1 MALRS
6 RCTTLLRSLNPCAAA
21 HRAHTQFAA
30 QAYNF
35 LEEEEE
41 DVGAGNES
49 AMPHSEAAKP
59 IEVEEG
65 YPEEVEAGAAPL
77 DFVEECVETEGGE
90 GPTDLPYW
98 ACTYCNIHSP
108 ASVVKCASTGKWFC
122 NSKAP
127 GLPASCIVYHLV
139 SRQ

>member
-1 MALRS
+1 M
-6 RCTTLLRSLNPCAAA
+6 
-21 HRAHTQFAA
+21 
-30 QAYNF
+30 
-35 LEEEEE
+35 
-41 DVGAGNES
+41 
-49 AMPHSEAAKP
+49 
-59 IEVEEG
+59 
-65 YPEEVEAGAAPL
+65 
-77 DFVEECVETEGGE
+77 ETEGGE